1 MKFYIKLLRNFS
13 KKRILFFFFI
23 FNFLYV
29 FSQNNSVSG
38 IVVDSNGIPLP
49 GVNVLVKGMSIGAST
64 DFDGYY
70 NLENLP
76 NDATELIFS
85 SVGMTTQEILIDGRT
100 NINITLVDD
109 LVSLDEIVVVGY
121 GVQKKS
127 DINGSVSVIDVDKAI
142 TQPTS
147 DFSEMLRGQ
156 AAGVRITQNSARPGG
171 SSNIVIRGRN
181 SILGGNSP
189 LFVVDGVPTDNIQ

>member
-29 FSQNNSVSG
+29 FSQSNSVSG

-70 NLENLP
+70 ILENLP
-76 NDATELIFS
+76 ADAAELIFS
-85 SVGMTTQEILIDGRT
+85 SIGMTTQEI
-100 NINITLVDD
+100 
-109 LVSLDEIVVVGY
+109 S
-121 GVQKKS
+121 
-127 DINGSVSVIDVDKAI
+127 ING
-142 TQPTS
+142 
-147 DFSEMLRGQ
+147 
-156 AAGVRITQNSARPGG
+156 
-171 SSNIVIRGRN
+171 RN
-181 SILGGNSP
+181 TINC
-189 LFVVDGVPTDNIQ
+189 

>member
-29 FSQNNSVSG
+29 FSQSNSVSG

-70 NLENLP
+70 ILENLP
-76 NDATELIFS
+76 ADAAELIFS
-85 SVGMTTQEILIDGRT
+85 SIGMTTQEISINGRNT
-100 NINITLVDD
+100 INITLIDD

-121 GVQKKS
+121 GVQKK
-127 DINGSVSVIDVDKAI
+127 VI
-142 TQPTS
+142 
-147 DFSEMLRGQ
+147 
-156 AAGVRITQNSARPGG
+156 
-171 SSNIVIRGRN
+171 
-181 SILGGNSP
+181 
-189 LFVVDGVPTDNIQ
+189 